1 MERNVIATSKG
12 SCNSIAAIL
21 AIAVIL
27 ATTALLCY
35 TIRKS
40 SIELYFFKTK
50 HSPVLQNSNIQ
61 KETTPKNIR

>member
-27 ATTALLCY
+27 AIAFILAIAVILAIAAILAIGGFIEKHALLCY

-40 SIELYFFKTK
+40 SI
-50 HSPVLQNSNIQ
+50 
-61 KETTPKNIR
+61 